1 MSTLWERVTQ
11 EAKLISLPE
20 AYLNLKAVIER
31 PNYTVQQVAEAIS
44 YDPALTTR
52 VLRLV
57 NSPYFGLANRIDNIP
72 RAVSLLGTQQIHDL
86 ALATAVAHSFSGID
100 PRFHDLS
107 SFWRGSVFCGLVSQQ
122 LSKVCDIAPAD
133 RLFVAGLLSDIGHLI
148 LYQSIPKESLHA
160 EQLAKNQARP
170 LVEVEREVLG
180 LDYARVGATLMR
192 QWRLPETLIEVTECH
207 PEPLRAQRDPLATA
221 AVHIA
226 SLMARARSCGLDFGE
241 GVMQPHP
248 ESLKRLSISL
258 SDCVEIG
265 QLMEPEMDSLLH
277 LLNPLAMAS

>member
-1 MSTLWERVTQ
+1 
-11 EAKLISLPE
+11 
-20 AYLNLKAVIER
+20 VIER

-100 PRFHDLS
+100 PKLHDLS

-122 LSKVCDIAPAD
+122 LGKVCGVAPTD
-133 RLFVAGLLSDIGHLI
+133 RLFVAGLLSDLGHLI

-160 EQLAKNQARP
+160 EQLAQELARP

-192 QWRLPETLIEVTECH
+192 QWRLPETLIEVTEYH

-248 ESLKRLSISL
+248 ESLRRLGISL
-258 SDCVEIG
+258 PDCIEIG
-265 QLMEPEMDSLLH
+265 QLMEPEMHNLLH
-277 LLNPLAMAS
+277 LLNPLGKAS